1 MPKLSNPLYAEKVK
15 KLTKVE
21 TERLLSRMTGKLPRR
36 LEKDK
41 LSREEALALQME
53 LEDEQLQEWRKMM
66 AALNKKSAD
75 KEKLKNKEAKKIK
88 PVAKSEEK
96 AKPPGKSKVVEKT
109 KKTKKTAKPKK
120 VVEKPKDE
128 QSK

>member
-41 LSREEALALQME
+41 LSRDEALALQME

-66 AALNKKSAD
+66 AALNKKSEG
-75 KEKLKNKEAKKIK
+75 KEKQKKKEAKKAK
-88 PVAKSEEK
+88 PAAKSEEK
-96 AKPPGKSKVVEKT
+96 PKSPAKAVEKSKKT
-109 KKTKKTAKPKK
+109 VKPKK
-120 VVEKPKDE
+120 VVAKSKDE

>member
-21 TERLLSRMTGKLPRR
+21 AERLLSRMTGKLPRR

-41 LSREEALALQME
+41 LSRDEALALQME

-66 AALNKKSAD
+66 AALNKKSEG
-75 KEKLKNKEAKKIK
+75 KEKNKEAKKAK
-88 PVAKSEEK
+88 PVAKPEEK
-96 AKPPGKSKVVEKT
+96 AKSPAKSKAVE
-109 KKTKKTAKPKK
+109 KTKKTAKPK
-120 VVEKPKDE
+120 DE
-128 QSK
+128 QGK

>member
-15 KLTKVE
+15 KLSKIE
-21 TERLLSRMTGKLPRR
+21 SERLLSRMSGKLPRR

-66 AALNKKSAD
+66 AALNKKIENKEKPKGKEAGKAKPEEKVKATSKA
-75 KEKLKNKEAKKIK
+75 KTVEKPPKAAKAKKPVEKLKSEQAK
-88 PVAKSEEK
+88 
-96 AKPPGKSKVVEKT
+96 
-109 KKTKKTAKPKK
+109 
-120 VVEKPKDE
+120 
-128 QSK
+128 